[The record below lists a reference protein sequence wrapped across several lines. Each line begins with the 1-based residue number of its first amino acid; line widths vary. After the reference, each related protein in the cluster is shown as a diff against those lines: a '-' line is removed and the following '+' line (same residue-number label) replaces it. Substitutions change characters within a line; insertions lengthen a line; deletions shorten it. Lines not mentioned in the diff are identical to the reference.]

1 MTNLKPAIKP
11 RVIKTR
17 HFTLRPYRES
27 DASSIAAHIND
38 KTIARNLLSVPH
50 PYRLADAYD
59 WLRKVRNAA
68 RRKNPTWVNF
78 AIEIDGEAVGGIGIF
93 KIEGHK
99 AEIGY
104 WLARPYWGRGIMAL
118 VVREIAGF
126 AFVELGLRRIY
137 AHVFTFN
144 RASMRVLEKAG
155 FKLEGKLA
163 KNVKKG
169 DRFLDE
175 YIFARVR

>member
-1 MTNLKPAIKP
+1 M
-11 RVIKTR
+11 
-17 HFTLRPYRES
+17 
-27 DASSIAAHIND
+27 
-38 KTIARNLLSVPH
+38 
-50 PYRLADAYD
+50 
-59 WLRKVRNAA
+59 
-68 RRKNPTWVNF
+68 
-78 AIEIDGEAVGGIGIF
+78 
-93 KIEGHK
+93 
-99 AEIGY
+99 
-104 WLARPYWGRGIMAL
+104 
-118 VVREIAGF
+118 VREIAGF